1 MDSARQKKVNALLR
15 AVVSEIVL
23 NKFRAS
29 GYKNLVVSVTGVRI
43 SADLSVARVSVSVYP
58 FSSSVMVIQLL
69 KSSKSSIKKDLSQ
82 KLGNELRRIPDLLFF
97 TDSSVEN
104 ANQIQKSLSEKKNPL
119 I

>member
-15 AVVSEIVL
+15 TVISEIIL
-23 NKFRAS
+23 NRFRAS
-29 GYKNLVVSVTGVRI
+29 GYKNHVVSVTGVTI
-43 SADLSVARVSVSVYP
+43 SADLSVAKISVSVFPY
-58 FSSSVMVIQLL
+58 SSSTLVIRLL
-69 KSSKSSIKKDLSQ
+69 KDSKSSIKKELSK

>member
-29 GYKNLVVSVTGVRI
+29 GYKNHVVSVTGVRI
-43 SADLSVARVSVSVYP
+43 SADLSVARVSVSVFPY
-58 FSSSVMVIQLL
+58 SSSVMVLQSL
-69 KSSKSSIKKDLSQ
+69 KSSRPSIKKGLSE

>member
-29 GYKNLVVSVTGVRI
+29 GYKNHVVSVTGVRI

-69 KSSKSSIKKDLSQ
+69 KSSKSSIKKDLSKKDQ
-82 KLGNELRRIPDLLFF
+82 DRKKVAKEI
-97 TDSSVEN
+97 
-104 ANQIQKSLSEKKNPL
+104 SEKINNKTL
-119 I
+119 AVFIILDGLLS

>member
-23 NKFRAS
+23 NTFRAS
-29 GYKNLVVSVTGVRI
+29 KYKNHVVSVTGVRI

>member
-15 AVVSEIVL
+15 TVVSEIVL

-29 GYKNLVVSVTGVRI
+29 GHKNHVVSITGVRI
-43 SADLSVARVSVSVYP
+43 SADLSVARVYVSVYP
-58 FSSSVMVIQLL
+58 YSSSVIVIELL

-82 KLGNELRRIPDLLFF
+82 KLGNELRRIPDLFFF

-104 ANQIQKSLSEKKNPL
+104 ANQIQKSLSDKKNPL

>member
-1 MDSARQKKVNALLR
+1 MDSARQKKVNALLKT
-15 AVVSEIVL
+15 VVSEIVL

-29 GYKNLVVSVTGVRI
+29 GHKNHVVSITGVRI